1 MRQAQIRRK
10 TTETD
15 VRVEL
20 VLDGSGKASIATGVG
35 FLDHMLTLLAR
46 HSLTNLKV
54 AAKGDL
60 AVDAHHTV
68 EDVGL
73 GFGQA
78 LAEALGDKRG
88 IARYGSSTVPM
99 DEALVLAAVDLGGR
113 PALAFGLDLRRRRVG
128 DFDTELVQDFFQA
141 VANAAKINVHLV
153 QMAGRNTHHLIE
165 AAFKAFARALAQAVA
180 PDPRVKGVP
189 SSKGKLT

>member
-1 MRQAQIRRK
+1 MRQAQIRRQ

-15 VRVEL
+15 VRVAL

-46 HSLTNLKV
+46 HSLMDLKV

-78 LAEALGDKRG
+78 LAAALGDKRG

-165 AAFKAFARALAQAVA
+165 AAFKAFARALGQAVA

>member
-1 MRQAQIRRK
+1 MRQAQIRRQM
-10 TTETD
+10 TETD
-15 VRVEL
+15 VRVAL

-165 AAFKAFARALAQAVA
+165 AAFKAFARALGQAVA